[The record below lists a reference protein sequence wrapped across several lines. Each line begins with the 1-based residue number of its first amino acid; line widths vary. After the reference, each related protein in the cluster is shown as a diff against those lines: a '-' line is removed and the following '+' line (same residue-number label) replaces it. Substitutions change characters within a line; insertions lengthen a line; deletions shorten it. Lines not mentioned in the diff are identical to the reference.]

1 MGCLRGCLVLALLGA
16 VCIGFVGV
24 QISPAVSELA
34 DIVCAGRI
42 EVEQLGR
49 ASSGPAVWCVNQQ
62 SGQRHSIKAL
72 TVMIASAAFFIVFAI
87 PTAMIGAH
95 MDRIAASTNQL
106 MAQREAGA
114 LRTDAIV
121 VAVERGLHSDAQRG
135 QIQLILTFQVN
146 DPYRQPYQART
157 SWMVR
162 EDQRQRVEPG
172 QLVRVKINPAHPQ
185 QVFPDVDWAVIS
197 DLKAV
202 FG

>member
-34 DIVCAGRI
+34 GIVCAGRV
-42 EVEQLGR
+42 EVQQLGR
-49 ASSGPAVWCVNQQ
+49 GSGGPAVWCVNEQT
-62 SGQRHSIKAL
+62 GQRHSIKAL

-87 PTAMIGAH
+87 PTSMIGAH
-95 MDRIAASTNQL
+95 MDRIAARTNQL
-106 MAQREAGA
+106 MAEREAGA
-114 LRTDAIV
+114 TPTDAIV
-121 VAVERGLHSDAQRG
+121 IDVERGLTVQDG
-135 QIQLILTFQVN
+135 QVQLILTFQVN